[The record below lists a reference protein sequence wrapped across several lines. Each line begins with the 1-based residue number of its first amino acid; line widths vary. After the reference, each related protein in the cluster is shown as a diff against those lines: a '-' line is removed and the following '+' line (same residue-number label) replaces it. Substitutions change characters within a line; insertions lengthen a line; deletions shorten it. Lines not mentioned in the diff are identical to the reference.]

1 MTIKKYKLLKD
12 EWSFTCKRMFVKET
26 ILFRTIIYQD
36 YTVVWNDKHPNY
48 FLLNDSLFIEPEE
61 RKTGGLDKYS
71 EYFEKIDISDD
82 ELNFIKNKYKQE
94 IEMIEE
100 EINKDQKKDANSIN
114 LNISQESFDR
124 LLNYQV
130 EIKFLLE
137 EIRDLL
143 KTKKE
148 VND

>member
-1 MTIKKYKLLKD
+1 MTIKKYRLIKD
-12 EWSFTCKRMFVKET
+12 EWTFTCKRMFVKEY
-26 ILFRTIIYQD
+26 ILFRTIINQD

-48 FLLNDSLFIEPEE
+48 FLLNDSLFIEPVA
-61 RKTGGLDKYS
+61 KITGGLDKFP

-82 ELNFIKNKYKQE
+82 ELNFIKNKYKKE

-100 EINKDQKKDANSIN
+100 ENKEEQKKDINSTN

-143 KTKKE
+143 KTK
-148 VND
+148 